1 MALDVKNIGKVI
13 KTSKREYHWRFDVR
27 NPREADGGSWKL
39 VSIILTDS
47 CVSQKRSLMVNS
59 KKIID
64 QEKIENFGKTPFSLK
79 GQLDLVPLSI
89 RWLEFGLHDFDLMV
103 SEVSFSELLKRQ
115 AK

>member
-1 MALDVKNIGKVI
+1 MFRYREEGEYGRGYDTPCDWQVTNLALDVKNIGKVI

-64 QEKIENFGKTPFSLK
+64 QEK
-79 GQLDLVPLSI
+79 
-89 RWLEFGLHDFDLMV
+89 M
-103 SEVSFSELLKRQ
+103 
-115 AK
+115 